1 MAVKIK
7 IKLKD
12 KEVNNMNVLQ
22 RRMFQEGGPSDKL
35 IQIKPVNSEL
45 IRYYVQQ
52 GYSPLEIQEVY
63 PAANLGI
70 IEKIA
75 REEGGSLNPAV
86 SLGESFT
93 GSPVVTPEQRSNII
107 PESISTP
114 LGNLSFERSAEPELP
129 RMEDVSVVPKGVR
142 DYITNAGS
150 VLDRANLIRGL
161 GVSFNMSEAEAS
173 SAIDMVTGSIV
184 PEMSGVDAPELPGLE
199 DVMTGEQAQVA
210 TSTLGPNQYRASN
223 GKVYEIDP
231 NKFLDQLNIEDSRI
245 IGGLLMNPNVE
256 YGSNLASIVEGAA
269 TRRSSTLVPEENI
282 RVGQGIQGLN
292 AAEILQS
299 GAKLGVDTAKEG
311 IESLY
316 NIARAPFTN
325 PTIAGIFG
333 SRDRARELR
342 KSGAGDR
349 VNLFETGLDDV
360 NLNNPFRAA
369 QTLVTG
375 GLDEYFK
382 TGGEKPETLDTIVR
396 ESSIGE
402 VATPIEDE
410 IGKDLQ
416 NLENQ
421 QEADKATA
429 EAAGSEVVNAEKV
442 GAEEVITENAEDL
455 DEGEK
460 GDKSEEQQKSDA
472 TPSVVSAA
480 SSPEQVGS
488 VFNNQNFI
496 RYVANLSKGLAKA
509 GSLGEGIALGSALA
523 AEERGLRDLEKQ
535 SLDQEVLLKEIESG
549 KMDFKDR
556 KDIYETEAKMA
567 TSILD
572 YNNAVAAQELATSVI
587 DFANGDKNLASF
599 ASKIG
604 ATLDDVKSAAG
615 IKDLTKVSQLSNTK
629 RAQIAL
635 TILTNRNIKE
645 ILGESGRTIS
655 NIDRDIA
662 KRVVGSLEILKL
674 DNIATLKATLQ
685 DNIRSIVEKRNEA
698 QRNIDASV
706 RFLAPYDPNILKRDS
721 ELFQIFQKELGVAP
735 QGDFSP
741 ANPAFNID
749 MTGEFN
755 Q

>member
-1 MAVKIK
+1 
-7 IKLKD
+7 
-12 KEVNNMNVLQ
+12 MNVLQ
-22 RRMFQEGGPSDKL
+22 RRMFQDGGPSDRL
-35 IQIKPVNSEL
+35 IQTEPVNSEL

-63 PAANLGI
+63 PTANLGM
-70 IEKIA
+70 IEQIA
-75 REEGGSLNPAV
+75 RQEGGSLNPAV

-93 GSPVVTPEQRSNII
+93 GSPIVTPGQRADLFAETIA
-107 PESISTP
+107 TP
-114 LGNLSFERSAEPELP
+114 SGNLSFEQSASPELP
-129 RMEDVSVVPKGVR
+129 SLEDINVVPPEIKN
-142 DYITNAGS
+142 YILQAGS
-150 VLDRANLIRGL
+150 VLDRGSLIMGL
-161 GVSFNMSEAEAS
+161 QQAGLSEAEANM
-173 SAIDMVTGSIV
+173 AIDQVTGSAS
-184 PEMSGVDAPELPGLE
+184 PDMSMRVDTPELPSLSDITSE
-199 DVMTGEQAQVA
+199 EQIQSVS
-210 TSTLGPNQYRASN
+210 STLRPNEYRASD
-223 GKVYEIDP
+223 GKIYEIDP
-231 NKFLDQLNIEDSRI
+231 SKFADQLEVEDSRI

-256 YGSNLASIVEGAA
+256 YGSNLASIVEGVA

-299 GAKLGVDTAKEG
+299 GAKLGIDTAKEG

-333 SRDRARELR
+333 SRNRVRDLRE
-342 KSGAGDR
+342 SGAGDR

-382 TGGEKPETLDTIVR
+382 TGGEKPATLDSIVR
-396 ESSIGE
+396 ESSIGQVQE
-402 VATPIEDE
+402 PVTDGIAESLD
-410 IGKDLQ
+410 DL
-416 NLENQ
+416 EQ
-421 QEADKATA
+421 QAVKKVEEKK
-429 EAAGSEVVNAEKV
+429 EAAGDTSEMTQEEVNAE
-442 GAEEVITENAEDL
+442 AETILE
-455 DEGEK
+455 
-460 GDKSEEQQKSDA
+460 SQDA
-472 TPSVVSAA
+472 TADVQEGVIEKEKDLTPPVVSAA

-488 VFNNQNFI
+488 VFNSPDFI
-496 RYVANLSKGLAKA
+496 SYIANLSKGLAKSGDTA
-509 GSLGEGIALGSALA
+509 SGLALGSALG
-523 AEERGLRDLEKQ
+523 AEERSLRDLEKEKGERETFLK
-535 SLDQEVLLKEIESG
+535 SLESG

-604 ATLDDVKSAAG
+604 ATIDDVKSAAG

-662 KRVVGSLEILKL
+662 KRVVGSLDILKL

-749 MTGEFN
+749 MRGQFN

>member
-1 MAVKIK
+1 
-7 IKLKD
+7 
-12 KEVNNMNVLQ
+12 
-22 RRMFQEGGPSDKL
+22 
-35 IQIKPVNSEL
+35 
-45 IRYYVQQ
+45 
-52 GYSPLEIQEVY
+52 
-63 PAANLGI
+63 
-70 IEKIA
+70 IA
-75 REEGGSLNPAV
+75 REEGGSVNPAV
-86 SLGESFT
+86 SLGESFG
-93 GSPVVTPEQRSNII
+93 GSPVVTPAQRSDII
-107 PESISTP
+107 AESISTP
-114 LGNLSFERSAEPELP
+114 LGNLSFEQSAEPELP
-129 RMEDVSVVPKGVR
+129 RIEDVSVVPKGVR

-161 GVSFNMSEAEAS
+161 GVSFNMSEAEAN

-184 PEMSGVDAPELPGLE
+184 PEMPGVDAPELPGLE
-199 DVMTGEQAQVA
+199 DVMTGEQAQVS

-410 IGKDLQ
+410 IGKEIQD
-416 NLENQ
+416 LENQ
-421 QEADKATA
+421 QEADKANA
-429 EAAGSEVVNAEKV
+429 EAAGSEVVD
-442 GAEEVITENAEDL
+442 AEEVVTEGVVTEDAEDL
-455 DEGEK
+455 DEGDE
-460 GDKSEEQQKSDA
+460 GDKTKEQEKSDA
-472 TPSVVSAA
+472 TPNVVSSA
-480 SSPEQVGS
+480 SSPEQIGS
-488 VFNNQNFI
+488 VFNNPDFI
-496 RYVANLSKGLAKA
+496 SYIANLSKGLAKSSDTA
-509 GSLGEGIALGSALA
+509 SGLALGSALG
-523 AEERGLRDLEKQ
+523 AEERSLRDLEK
-535 SLDQEVLLKEIESG
+535 EKGERETLLKSLESG

-604 ATLDDVKSAAG
+604 ATIDDVKSAAG
-615 IKDLTKVSQLSNTK
+615 IKDLTKVSQLTNTK

-662 KRVVGSLEILKL
+662 KKVVGSLDILKL

-698 QRNIDASV
+698 
-706 RFLAPYDPNILKRDS
+706 
-721 ELFQIFQKELGVAP
+721 
-735 QGDFSP
+735 
-741 ANPAFNID
+741 
-749 MTGEFN
+749 
-755 Q
+755 

>member
-1 MAVKIK
+1 
-7 IKLKD
+7 
-12 KEVNNMNVLQ
+12 MNVLQ
-22 RRMFQEGGPSDKL
+22 RRMFQAGGPSDRL
-35 IQIKPVNSEL
+35 IQTEPVNSEL
-45 IRYYVQQ
+45 VRYYVQQ

-70 IEKIA
+70 IEQIA
-75 REEGGSLNPAV
+75 REEGGSVNPAV
-86 SLGESFT
+86 SLGESFG
-93 GSPVVTPEQRSNII
+93 GSPIVTPAQRSDII
-107 PESISTP
+107 AESISTP
-114 LGNLSFERSAEPELP
+114 LGNLSFEQSGEPELP

-184 PEMSGVDAPELPGLE
+184 PEMPGVDAPELPGLE

-410 IGKDLQ
+410 IGKEIQD
-416 NLENQ
+416 LENQ
-421 QEADKATA
+421 QEADKANA
-429 EAAGSEVVNAEKV
+429 EAAGSEVVD
-442 GAEEVITENAEDL
+442 AEEVVAEGVVTEDAENL
-455 DEGEK
+455 DEGDE
-460 GDKSEEQQKSDA
+460 GDKTKEQEKLDA
-472 TPSVVSAA
+472 TPDVVSSA
-480 SSPEQVGS
+480 SSPEQIGS
-488 VFNNQNFI
+488 VFNNPDFI
-496 RYVANLSKGLAKA
+496 SYIANLSKGLAKSGDTA
-509 GSLGEGIALGSALA
+509 SGLALGSALG
-523 AEERGLRDLEKQ
+523 AEERSLRDLEQQK
-535 SLDQEVLLKEIESG
+535 LDQEVLLKRIENDGSAPM
-549 KMDFKDR
+549 K
-556 KDIYETEAKMA
+556 A
-567 TSILD
+567 TD
-572 YNNAVAAQELATSVI
+572 
-587 DFANGDKNLASF
+587 
-599 ASKIG
+599 ASKI
-604 ATLDDVKSAAG
+604 SEEN
-615 IKDLTKVSQLSNTK
+615 KDLTS
-629 RAQIAL
+629 
-635 TILTNRNIKE
+635 NIKLFQKSQNNVKQVDEVIKIIGQGGATGFNGLKNKLITQAMTFIKGGPKKWENVDPRSRADAILLVLQQENIRE

-655 NIDRDIA
+655 NLDRNIIKDVFGNITVFTSEA
-662 KRVVGSLEILKL
+662 EIIKKL
-674 DNIATLKATLQ
+674 NDSRTKTLKSANETKG
-685 DNIRSIVEKRNEA
+685 NINANLDFFDLIGRRSVVA
-698 QRNIDASV
+698 QQNSD
-706 RFLAPYDPNILKRDS
+706 LLKIIKSFDTES
-721 ELFQIFQKELGVAP
+721 YSPESGYT
-735 QGDFSP
+735 GDVV
-741 ANPAFNID
+741 D
-749 MTGEFN
+749 MDMRSEFN

>member
-1 MAVKIK
+1 M
-7 IKLKD
+7 
-12 KEVNNMNVLQ
+12 NNMNVLQ
-22 RRMFQEGGPSDKL
+22 RRMFQDGGPSDRL
-35 IQIKPVNSEL
+35 IQTEPVNSEL

-63 PAANLGI
+63 PTANLGM
-70 IEKIA
+70 IEQIA
-75 REEGGSLNPAV
+75 RQEGGSLNPAV

-93 GSPVVTPEQRSNII
+93 GSPIVTPGQRADLFAETIA
-107 PESISTP
+107 TP
-114 LGNLSFERSAEPELP
+114 SGNLSFEQSASPELP
-129 RMEDVSVVPKGVR
+129 SLEDINVVPPEIKN
-142 DYITNAGS
+142 YILQAGS
-150 VLDRANLIRGL
+150 VLDRGSLIMGL
-161 GVSFNMSEAEAS
+161 QQAGLSEAEANM
-173 SAIDMVTGSIV
+173 AIDQVTGSAS
-184 PEMSGVDAPELPGLE
+184 PDMSMRVDTPELPSLSDITSE
-199 DVMTGEQAQVA
+199 EQIQSVS
-210 TSTLGPNQYRASN
+210 STLRPNEYRASD
-223 GKVYEIDP
+223 GKIYEIDP
-231 NKFLDQLNIEDSRI
+231 SKFADQLEVEDSRI

-256 YGSNLASIVEGAA
+256 YGSNLASIVEGVA

-299 GAKLGVDTAKEG
+299 GAKLGIDTAKEG

-333 SRDRARELR
+333 SRNRVRDLRE
-342 KSGAGDR
+342 SGAGDR

-382 TGGEKPETLDTIVR
+382 TGGEKPATLDSIVR
-396 ESSIGE
+396 ESSIGQVQE
-402 VATPIEDE
+402 PVTDGIAESLD
-410 IGKDLQ
+410 DL
-416 NLENQ
+416 EQ
-421 QEADKATA
+421 QAVKKVEEKK
-429 EAAGSEVVNAEKV
+429 EAAGDTSEMTQEEVNAE
-442 GAEEVITENAEDL
+442 AETILE
-455 DEGEK
+455 
-460 GDKSEEQQKSDA
+460 SQDA
-472 TPSVVSAA
+472 TADVQEGVIEKEKDLTPPVVSAA

-488 VFNNQNFI
+488 VFNSPDFI
-496 RYVANLSKGLAKA
+496 SYIANLSKGLAKSGDTA
-509 GSLGEGIALGSALA
+509 SGLALGSALG
-523 AEERGLRDLEKQ
+523 AEERSLRDLEKEKGERETFLK
-535 SLDQEVLLKEIESG
+535 SLESG

-604 ATLDDVKSAAG
+604 ATIDDVKSAAG

-662 KRVVGSLEILKL
+662 KRVVGSLDILKL

-749 MTGEFN
+749 MRGQFN

>member
-1 MAVKIK
+1 
-7 IKLKD
+7 
-12 KEVNNMNVLQ
+12 MNVLQ
-22 RRMFQEGGPSDKL
+22 RKMFQAGGPSDRL
-35 IQIKPVNSEL
+35 IQTEPVNSEL
-45 IRYYVQQ
+45 VRYYVQQ

-70 IEKIA
+70 IEQIA
-75 REEGGSLNPAV
+75 REEGGSVNPAV
-86 SLGESFT
+86 SLGESF
-93 GSPVVTPEQRSNII
+93 GGAPIVTPAQRSDII
-107 PESISTP
+107 AESISTP
-114 LGNLSFERSAEPELP
+114 LGNLSFEQSGEPELP

-333 SRDRARELR
+333 SRNRARELR

-410 IGKDLQ
+410 IGKEIQD
-416 NLENQ
+416 LENQ
-421 QEADKATA
+421 QEADKANA
-429 EAAGSEVVNAEKV
+429 EAAGSEVVV
-442 GAEEVITENAEDL
+442 AEEVVAEDIVTEDAEDL
-455 DEGEK
+455 DKGKK
-460 GDKSEEQQKSDA
+460 GDKSEEQEKSDT
-472 TPSVVSAA
+472 TPDVVSSA
-480 SSPEQVGS
+480 SSPGQIGS
-488 VFNNQNFI
+488 VFNNPDFI
-496 RYVANLSKGLAKA
+496 SYIANLSKGLAKSSDTA
-509 GSLGEGIALGSALA
+509 SGLALGSALG
-523 AEERGLRDLEKQ
+523 AEERSLRDLEK
-535 SLDQEVLLKEIESG
+535 EKGERETLLKSLESG

-572 YNNAVAAQELATSVI
+572 YNNALAAQELATSVI

-604 ATLDDVKSAAG
+604 ATIDDVKSAAG

-662 KRVVGSLEILKL
+662 KRVVGSLDILKL

-749 MTGEFN
+749 MRGQFN

>member
-1 MAVKIK
+1 
-7 IKLKD
+7 
-12 KEVNNMNVLQ
+12 MNVLQ
-22 RRMFQEGGPSDKL
+22 RRMFQAGGPSDRL
-35 IQIKPVNSEL
+35 IQTEPVNSEL
-45 IRYYVQQ
+45 VRYYVQQ

-70 IEKIA
+70 IEQIA
-75 REEGGSLNPAV
+75 REEGGSVNPAV
-86 SLGESFT
+86 SLGESFG
-93 GSPVVTPEQRSNII
+93 GSPIVTPAQRSDII
-107 PESISTP
+107 AESISTP
-114 LGNLSFERSAEPELP
+114 LGNLSFEQAGEPELP

-184 PEMSGVDAPELPGLE
+184 PEMPGVDAPELPGLE

-410 IGKDLQ
+410 IGKEIQD
-416 NLENQ
+416 LENQ
-421 QEADKATA
+421 QEADKANA
-429 EAAGSEVVNAEKV
+429 EAAGSEVVD
-442 GAEEVITENAEDL
+442 AEEVVTEGVVTEDAEDL
-455 DEGEK
+455 DEGDE
-460 GDKSEEQQKSDA
+460 GDKTKEQEKSDA
-472 TPSVVSAA
+472 TPNVVSSA
-480 SSPEQVGS
+480 SSPEQIGS
-488 VFNNQNFI
+488 VFNNPDFI
-496 RYVANLSKGLAKA
+496 SYIANLSKGLAKSGDTA
-509 GSLGEGIALGSALA
+509 SGLALGSALG
-523 AEERGLRDLEKQ
+523 AEERSLRDLEK
-535 SLDQEVLLKEIESG
+535 EKGERETLLKSLESG

-604 ATLDDVKSAAG
+604 ATIDDVKSAAG

-662 KRVVGSLEILKL
+662 KRVVGSLDILKL

-721 ELFQIFQKELGVAP
+721 ELFQIFQKELAVAP
-735 QGDFSP
+735 QGDFLP

>member
-1 MAVKIK
+1 
-7 IKLKD
+7 
-12 KEVNNMNVLQ
+12 
-22 RRMFQEGGPSDKL
+22 
-35 IQIKPVNSEL
+35 
-45 IRYYVQQ
+45 
-52 GYSPLEIQEVY
+52 
-63 PAANLGI
+63 
-70 IEKIA
+70 
-75 REEGGSLNPAV
+75 
-86 SLGESFT
+86 
-93 GSPVVTPEQRSNII
+93 
-107 PESISTP
+107 
-114 LGNLSFERSAEPELP
+114 
-129 RMEDVSVVPKGVR
+129 MEDVSVVPKGVR

-333 SRDRARELR
+333 SRNRARELR

-410 IGKDLQ
+410 IGKEIQD
-416 NLENQ
+416 LENQ
-421 QEADKATA
+421 QEADKANA
-429 EAAGSEVVNAEKV
+429 EAAGSEVVV
-442 GAEEVITENAEDL
+442 AEEVVAEDIVTEDAEDL
-455 DEGEK
+455 DKGKK
-460 GDKSEEQQKSDA
+460 GDKSEEQEKSDT
-472 TPSVVSAA
+472 TPDVVSSA
-480 SSPEQVGS
+480 SSPGQIGS
-488 VFNNQNFI
+488 VFNNPDFI
-496 RYVANLSKGLAKA
+496 SYIANLSKGLAKSSDTA
-509 GSLGEGIALGSALA
+509 SGLALGSALG
-523 AEERGLRDLEKQ
+523 AEERSLRDLEK
-535 SLDQEVLLKEIESG
+535 EKGERETLLKSLESG

-604 ATLDDVKSAAG
+604 ATIDDVKSAAG

-662 KRVVGSLEILKL
+662 KKVIGSLDILKL

-721 ELFQIFQKELGVAP
+721 ELFQIFQK
-735 QGDFSP
+735 
-741 ANPAFNID
+741 N
-749 MTGEFN
+749 
-755 Q
+755 

>member
-1 MAVKIK
+1 
-7 IKLKD
+7 
-12 KEVNNMNVLQ
+12 MNILQ
-22 RRMFQEGGPSDKL
+22 RRMFQDGGPSDRL
-35 IQIKPVNSEL
+35 IQTEPVNSEL

-63 PAANLGI
+63 PTANLGM
-70 IEKIA
+70 IEQIA
-75 REEGGSLNPAV
+75 RQEGGSLNPAV

-93 GSPVVTPEQRSNII
+93 GSPIVTPGQRADLFAETIA
-107 PESISTP
+107 TP
-114 LGNLSFERSAEPELP
+114 SGNLSFEQSASPELP
-129 RMEDVSVVPKGVR
+129 SLEDISVVPPEIKN
-142 DYITNAGS
+142 YILQAGS
-150 VLDRANLIRGL
+150 VLDRGSLIMGL
-161 GVSFNMSEAEAS
+161 QQAGLSEAEANM
-173 SAIDMVTGSIV
+173 AIDQVTGSAS
-184 PEMSGVDAPELPGLE
+184 PDMSMRVDTPELPSLSDITSE
-199 DVMTGEQAQVA
+199 EQIQSIS
-210 TSTLGPNQYRASN
+210 STLRPNEYRASD
-223 GKVYEIDP
+223 GKIYEIDP
-231 NKFLDQLNIEDSRI
+231 SKFADQLEVEDSRI

-256 YGSNLASIVEGAA
+256 YGSNLASIIEGVA

-333 SRDRARELR
+333 SRERARGLR
-342 KSGAGDR
+342 ESGAGDR

-375 GLDEYFK
+375 GFDEYFK
-382 TGGEKPETLDTIVR
+382 TGGEKPATLDSIVR
-396 ESSIGE
+396 ESSIGQVQE
-402 VATPIEDE
+402 PVTDGIAESLD
-410 IGKDLQ
+410 DL
-416 NLENQ
+416 EQ
-421 QEADKATA
+421 QAVKKVEEKK
-429 EAAGSEVVNAEKV
+429 EAAGDQSEITQEEVNAE
-442 GAEEVITENAEDL
+442 AETILE
-455 DEGEK
+455 
-460 GDKSEEQQKSDA
+460 SQDA
-472 TPSVVSAA
+472 TADVQEGVIEKEKDLTPPVVSAA
-480 SSPEQVGS
+480 SSPAQVGS

-496 RYVANLSKGLAKA
+496 RYVANLSKGLAQAKDL
-509 GSLGEGIALGSALA
+509 GSGLALGSAMA
-523 AEERGLRDLEKQ
+523 AEERGLRDLEQQKLQ
-535 SLDQEVLLKEIESG
+535 QELKLKGLESG
-549 KMDFKDR
+549 QMDFKDR

-604 ATLDDVKSAAG
+604 ATIDDVKAAAG
-615 IKDLTKVSQLSNTK
+615 IKDLTKVSQLTNTK

-662 KRVVGSLEILKL
+662 KRVVGSLDFSKL

-706 RFLAPYDPNILKRDS
+706 RFLAPYDPNILRRDS

-735 QGDFSP
+735 KGDFSP
-741 ANPAFNID
+741 PDAAFNVD
-749 MTGEFN
+749 MRSEFN